1 MGTGLEKADV
11 AWKKKNEFNK
21 CLDKFNKR
29 VPIHNKRFHFSLE
42 RQSLPYEGE
51 DEFNKRDPRD
61 EKSCPGGGWH
71 TRLGGTTPRV
81 TRPAKA
87 LALWG

>member
-1 MGTGLEKADV
+1 MDTGLEKADV

-42 RQSLPYEGE
+42 RQSIPYEWD
-51 DEFNKRDPRD
+51 DEFNKRGSIHNKRFHFSLERQSIPWKNYGRD
-61 EKSCPGGGWH
+61 QLQNSVIAC
-71 TRLGGTTPRV
+71 
-81 TRPAKA
+81 
-87 LALWG
+87 